1 MVVRGNALLVNGQDF
16 KVITR
21 CHTEPSEGVSPTCDC
36 GHSQS
41 IPPHLKPGDSISVVD
56 PVWCRIAPGESDG
69 GGSEG

>member
-21 CHTEPSEGVSPTCDC
+21 CHTEPSEGVCPFCGI
-36 GHSQS
+36 GHSLF
-41 IPPHLKPGDSISVVD
+41 IPPHLKSDDSISVVD
-56 PVWCRIAPGESDG
+56 PVWCRIIPGESDG